1 MESVTQL
8 LTLVYLV
15 PNLGTC
21 MFYPQEKEEKEE
33 ALVLIMKDE
42 YPHSL
47 FDRVKKKIQY
57 Y

>member
-1 MESVTQL
+1 
-8 LTLVYLV
+8 
-15 PNLGTC
+15 